1 MKLTQSL
8 WLVPCL
14 VSLASCRSA
23 EVPTP
28 SGPAVVAGTSAAV
41 GAFYSTPQTYNGIPP
56 VTLNSTSSSGSASV
70 SVDPTAYQGGGV
82 TNISVGKAFVIN
94 NTGKTITDLTVA
106 LKKSGTAGN
115 SPTYGTASVGNESAS
130 PEQVEGGASAHLQG
144 LSIPPTAP
152 GNTVEL
158 TLSGINMNG
167 AATAAVTVTPSFSA
181 SIAGSLVECSRIGA
195 FQFSSSLDS
204 LRLGIVD
211 VSNAALLGEVVN
223 LDAEASISAL
233 SGSFVPPTGSSV
245 SLLSVHLMSHLGS
258 GPLPGSS
265 ATVSGNDFEIS
276 GFAALPPGSQVLLVA
291 RLSEVP
297 GYSRLTRLRLEAQFE

>member
-1 MKLTQSL
+1 
-8 WLVPCL
+8 
-14 VSLASCRSA
+14 
-23 EVPTP
+23 
-28 SGPAVVAGTSAAV
+28 
-41 GAFYSTPQTYNGIPP
+41 
-56 VTLNSTSSSGSASV
+56 
-70 SVDPTAYQGGGV
+70 
-82 TNISVGKAFVIN
+82 
-94 NTGKTITDLTVA
+94 
-106 LKKSGTAGN
+106 
-115 SPTYGTASVGNESAS
+115 
-130 PEQVEGGASAHLQG
+130 
-144 LSIPPTAP
+144 
-152 GNTVEL
+152 
-158 TLSGINMNG
+158 MNG

-245 SLLSVHLMSHLGS
+245 SVHLMSHLGS